1 MLIRRRKKE
10 DADDIVT
17 RVGDYNNAAA
27 LNYEPRDIGP
37 VPPDY
42 GVLFV
47 VFSLMLLGCLM
58 VFSASISLG
67 DSPKYHIS
75 EHYFFVRHVI
85 SLVVALFGAYIVWHI
100 PMKAWKKMAFPFFL
114 FGLFLLGAVFI
125 PGIGKSTN
133 GACRWIPL
141 GLFNLQVTEVMK
153 IAVLIYAADFTVRKQ
168 NYMHSVKKGLLPMLL
183 VMGLVGFL
191 VLKEPDLGAYV
202 MMLAI
207 SMGIL
212 FLGGINLTVFI
223 MVLVGVLGLLVFMI
237 FAASWRAA
245 RFFAYL
251 DPWEISNA
259 QDKAYQLS
267 HSLIAFGR
275 GESWGVGLG
284 DAIEKQHYLPE
295 AHTDFILAIVGEE
308 LGFAGVMLILVL
320 LFWLVKR
327 AIEIGRT
334 AIHLEHIFSGLVAEG
349 IGIWIGVQT
358 FINVGVA
365 SGLLPTKGLTLPF
378 ISFGGSAIMAV
389 TAAVAI
395 LLRVDYEN
403 KVTMKGGKV

>member
-259 QDKAYQLS
+259 QGKAYQLS

-389 TAAVAI
+389 TAALAI

>member
-27 LNYEPRDIGP
+27 LNYEPRNIGP

-75 EHYFFVRHVI
+75 ERYFFIRHVI

-125 PGIGKSTN
+125 PGVGKSTN

-141 GLFNLQVTEVMK
+141 GLFNLPVTEVMK

-259 QDKAYQLS
+259 QGKAYQLS

-295 AHTDFILAIVGEE
+295 AHNDFILAIVGEE

>member
-153 IAVLIYAADFTVRKQ
+153 IAALIYAADFTVRKQ

-259 QDKAYQLS
+259 QGKAYQLS

>member
-75 EHYFFVRHVI
+75 ERYFFIRHVI

-223 MVLVGVLGLLVFMI
+223 LVLVGVLGLLVFMI

-259 QDKAYQLS
+259 QGKAYQLS

>member
-75 EHYFFVRHVI
+75 ERYFFIRHVI

-259 QDKAYQLS
+259 QGKAYQLS

-389 TAAVAI
+389 MAAVAI

>member
-259 QDKAYQLS
+259 QGKAYQLS

-389 TAAVAI
+389 MAAVAI

>member
-75 EHYFFVRHVI
+75 ERYFFIRHVI

-223 MVLVGVLGLLVFMI
+223 MMLVGVLGLLVFMI

-259 QDKAYQLS
+259 QGKAYQLS

-275 GESWGVGLG
+275 GETWGVGLG

>member
-259 QDKAYQLS
+259 QGKAYQLS

-349 IGIWIGVQT
+349 IGIWIGVQPQ
-358 FINVGVA
+358 A
-365 SGLLPTKGLTLPF
+365 SFPIQDFPFRSSVSEVRQLWLSRRLWPFFLELTMRIRSP
-378 ISFGGSAIMAV
+378 
-389 TAAVAI
+389 
-395 LLRVDYEN
+395 
-403 KVTMKGGKV
+403 

>member
-75 EHYFFVRHVI
+75 ERYFFIRHVI

-259 QDKAYQLS
+259 QGKAYQLS

-320 LFWLVKR
+320 LFWLAKR

>member
-259 QDKAYQLS
+259 QGKAYQLS

-365 SGLLPTKGLTLPF
+365 SGLLPTKGLTLPI

>member
-259 QDKAYQLS
+259 QGKAYQLS

-378 ISFGGSAIMAV
+378 ISCGGSAIMAV

>member
-37 VPPDY
+37 VTPDY

-259 QDKAYQLS
+259 QGKAYQLS

>member
-75 EHYFFVRHVI
+75 ERYFFIRHVI

-207 SMGIL
+207 SMVIL

-259 QDKAYQLS
+259 QGKAYQLS

>member
-37 VPPDY
+37 IPPDY

-259 QDKAYQLS
+259 QGKAYQLS

>member
-259 QDKAYQLS
+259 QGKAYQLS

-365 SGLLPTKGLTLPF
+365 SGLLPTKGLPLPF

>member
-259 QDKAYQLS
+259 QGKAYQLS

-365 SGLLPTKGLTLPF
+365 SGLLPPKGLTLPF